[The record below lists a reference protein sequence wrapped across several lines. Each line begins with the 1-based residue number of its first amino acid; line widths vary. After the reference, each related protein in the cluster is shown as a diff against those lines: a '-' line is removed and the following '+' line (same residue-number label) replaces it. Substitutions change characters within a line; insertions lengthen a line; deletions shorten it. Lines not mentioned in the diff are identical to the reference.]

1 MKIKFSINDCEK
13 LIDRLYNSS
22 NLSIK
27 ECSKKRDELKNIG
40 ENWGKGNYDHQ
51 TLEDFF
57 ISNSVWS
64 VEELENTGFF
74 LEELNA
80 KKVADLKIIA
90 TDKIMEQKDMTS
102 SDEIIKIIKRQNT
115 HLARISNNVLF
126 FFWFFIISIFLSF
139 VLTIFGAS
147 TVF

>member
-1 MKIKFSINDCEK
+1 MKRKYSINDCEK

-27 ECSKKRDELKNIG
+27 ECSKKRNELKNIG
-40 ENWGKGNYDHQ
+40 ENWGKENYDHQ

-57 ISNSVWS
+57 ISSSVWS

-74 LEELNA
+74 LEDF
-80 KKVADLKIIA
+80 KT
-90 TDKIMEQKDMTS
+90 TDKIMEQQDMTS

-126 FFWFFIISIFLSF
+126 FFWFFIISISLSF

-147 TVF
+147 TFF

>member
-1 MKIKFSINDCEK
+1 MKKKYSINDCEK

-22 NLSIK
+22 NLSTK
-27 ECSKKRDELKNIG
+27 ECSKKRDELKNIV
-40 ENWGKGNYDHQ
+40 ENWGKKNYNHQ

-57 ISNSVWS
+57 ISNSIWS
-64 VEELENTGFF
+64 IEELENTGFF
-74 LEELNA
+74 LEDI
-80 KKVADLKIIA
+80 KT
-90 TDKIMEQKDMTS
+90 TDKIMEQKDITS

-147 TVF
+147 TFF

>member
-1 MKIKFSINDCEK
+1 MKRKYSINDCEK

-27 ECSKKRDELKNIG
+27 ECSNLRDELKNIG
-40 ENWGKGNYDHQ
+40 ENWGKKNYNHQ

-57 ISNSVWS
+57 ISNSIWS
-64 VEELENTGFF
+64 IEELENTGFF
-74 LEELNA
+74 LEDI
-80 KKVADLKIIA
+80 KA
-90 TDKIMEQKDMTS
+90 TDKIMEQKDITS

-115 HLARISNNVLF
+115 HLARISNNLLF

-147 TVF
+147 TFF